1 MISVYDLRGQRN
13 IRFLSWS
20 RKEQKSCEF
29 FHCNFY
35 TKFLWLSVIYTK
47 FQVLTAGIY
56 VMRIRI
62 YQKFTFEL
70 NTKINLRT
78 KIKEPTGHGR
88 NHHGRKKLHKL
99 KFFKTDQVH
108 WIWFLRTSANK
119 QKTLEMSKQ
128 AIDILFIDATQFTD
142 KSTICY
148 RKIYFLNQKDI
159 F

>member
-1 MISVYDLRGQRN
+1 MNSVYDLHGRRN
-13 IRFLSWS
+13 IRFLSRS

-35 TKFLWLSVIYTK
+35 TKFLWLSVIYAK
-47 FQVLTAGIY
+47 FQVLRADIY

-62 YQKFTFEL
+62 YQNLTFEL

-88 NHHGRKKLHKL
+88 KKLHKL
-99 KFFKTDQVH
+99 KFFKTDQVR
-108 WIWFLRTSANK
+108 WIWFLRTSAKK

-128 AIDILFIDATQFTD
+128 AIAILFIDATQFTD
-142 KSTICY
+142 KNTICY